1 MSLLSKLRKKKTA
14 IPDGLWVKCQ
24 NCGEIL
30 YSKTLNEANKLCPKC
45 GYHYIFS
52 ARERIALLCDDGSF
66 QEIDK
71 NMTPGDPL
79 KFVDSIAYPERQEKH
94 SKKSGESEAVVTGIA
109 KMNEIPIA
117 IGVMDFSYIGGTMGS
132 VVGEKITRLIETAI
146 QKKLPV
152 IISSAS
158 GGVRMQEAIIGLM
171 QMAKTSAALYKLK
184 EAKLPFISLLTNPTT
199 GGTTASFA
207 SLGDVIIAEPK
218 SLICFAGPRVIKQT
232 IRQDLPDGFQTAE
245 FLLEH
250 GIIDMVVPRPEMKK
264 TITKLLC
271 YFLHIPISS
280 TVEDKNADNGSAA

>member
-1 MSLLSKLRKKKTA
+1 MSLLSRLRKKKTT
-14 IPDGLWVKCQ
+14 IPDGLWIKCQ
-24 NCGEIL
+24 NCGEII

-52 ARERIALLCDDGSF
+52 ARERIALLCDENSF
-66 QEIDK
+66 VEQDK
-71 NMTPGDPL
+71 YMTPGDPL
-79 KFVDSIAYPERQEKH
+79 KFVDSVAYPERQARH
-94 SKKSGESEAVVTGIA
+94 SKKSGESEAAITGTA
-109 KMNEIPIA
+109 KMNDIPLA

-146 QKKLPV
+146 EKKLPV
-152 IISSAS
+152 LISSAS

-184 EAKLPFISLLTNPTT
+184 QARLPFISLLTNPTT

-232 IRQDLPDGFQTAE
+232 IRQDLPKGFQTAE

-250 GIIDMVVPRPEMKK
+250 GVIDMDVPRPEMKE
-264 TITKLLC
+264 TITKILC
-271 YFLHIPISS
+271 YFLHLPIVKQNSENPS
-280 TVEDKNADNGSAA
+280 KAES

>member
-1 MSLLSKLRKKKTA
+1 MSLLSRLRKKRSA
-14 IPDGLWVKCQ
+14 IPDGLWIKCQ

-52 ARERIALLCDDGSF
+52 ARERIALLCDEDSF
-66 QEIDK
+66 VEQDK

-79 KFVDSIAYPERQEKH
+79 KFVDSVTYPERQARH
-94 SKKSGESEAVVTGIA
+94 GKKSGEVEAVVTGKA
-109 KMNEIPIA
+109 KMNNIPIVIA
-117 IGVMDFSYIGGTMGS
+117 VMDFSYIGGTMGS
-132 VVGEKITRLIETAI
+132 VVGEKITRLIEIAI
-146 QKKLPV
+146 DEKLPV
-152 IISSAS
+152 IVSSAS

-184 EAKLPFISLLTNPTT
+184 QARLPFISLLTNPTT

-232 IRQDLPDGFQTAE
+232 IRQDLPKGFQTAE

-250 GIIDMVVPRPEMKK
+250 GLIDMVVPRPEMKD
-264 TITKLLC
+264 TITKILC
-271 YFLHIPISS
+271 YFLHLPIAKLNNENSNQS
-280 TVEDKNADNGSAA
+280 ES